1 VSLLISNSNGYN
13 PISILLAGFSDIWIH
28 QRKYRPLLWDSN
40 VKVVGRLTRLWE
52 SKNMRS
58 RTSDSL
64 ISIDG
69 VIVDE
74 DVSNLFPASW

>member
-1 VSLLISNSNGYN
+1 M
-13 PISILLAGFSDIWIH
+13 
-28 QRKYRPLLWDSN
+28 DSSKKIEAIALGQQN

-69 VIVDE
+69 IIVDE
-74 DVSNLFPASW
+74 DVRNLFPCSW

>member
-1 VSLLISNSNGYN
+1 M
-13 PISILLAGFSDIWIH
+13 
-28 QRKYRPLLWDSN
+28 DSSKKIDAIALGQQN
-40 VKVVGRLTRLWE
+40 VKVVGRLTRLLE

-74 DVSNLFPASW
+74 DVRNLFPASW

>member
-1 VSLLISNSNGYN
+1 
-13 PISILLAGFSDIWIH
+13 
-28 QRKYRPLLWDSN
+28 

-74 DVSNLFPASW
+74 DVRNLFPASW

>member
-1 VSLLISNSNGYN
+1 M
-13 PISILLAGFSDIWIH
+13 
-28 QRKYRPLLWDSN
+28 DSSKKIDAIALGQQN
-40 VKVVGRLTRLWE
+40 VKVVGRLTRLLE

-64 ISIDG
+64 INIDG

-74 DVSNLFPASW
+74 DVRNLFPASW